1 MIEIILNIVFLFLGM
16 GETMSEED
24 SSGLGTDV
32 GKASGYADQ
41 GAGNQTASKT
51 GSWETLVLFA
61 VNFTRLGVQMNMGNV
76 MGNVV

>member
-1 MIEIILNIVFLFLGM
+1 M
-16 GETMSEED
+16 GETVCEED
-24 SSGLGTDV
+24 SNGVGADAGTSGS
-32 GKASGYADQ
+32 GKADGEQ
-41 GAGNQTASKT
+41 GAGSQTASKT